1 LGTFPSWG
9 REMRTVE
16 VMKEFRD
23 RCKELAAKAKM
34 PEVKTR
40 LEKLALDYQKHLERL
55 EAPPI
60 APK

>member
-1 LGTFPSWG
+1 
-9 REMRTVE
+9 MRTVE

-40 LEKLALDYQKHLERL
+40 LEKLAVDYQKHLERL